1 MIQGE
6 NEQMIYLEII
16 TSIFLVAVMAY
27 MSAIETAYLAVNEKK
42 LELDSLKND
51 NKKLKRLKEIL
62 KNPSSFIS
70 SIKSGI
76 AFCSLWLGAL
86 VVEIIPM
93 PIFKNINY
101 DTQPTAYIVKYFLVL
116 ITIVL
121 LSYFIFVIAELTP
134 KSIAIKKK
142 EKIVVITVNFVY
154 VFSKIFKPI
163 TKFMKATEALVMRVY
178 NVDRKEKISYKD
190 SEIKEA
196 IEVGQDLGV
205 ISKNESSVISNFI
218 RLDEMTAEDIMIDL
232 ERVAM
237 IDINSSKDDIKQKML
252 ESGYTRLPVYDKD
265 RRNIVGI
272 LNVKNVLRSML
283 AKEKLCAAKHV
294 KSCMFISS
302 GKRLDLLFNEMK
314 KHKEH
319 MAVVIKEKNIAIGIV
334 TMEDIIEQIVGNI
347 EDDFE
352 KYKGVK

>member
-1 MIQGE
+1 
-6 NEQMIYLEII
+6 MIYLEII
-16 TSIFLVAVMAY
+16 TSIVLVLVMGY
-27 MSAIETAYLAVNEKK
+27 MSAIETAYLAANEKK

-93 PIFKNINY
+93 PIFKNIDF

-116 ITIVL
+116 ITIIL
-121 LSYFIFVIAELTP
+121 LSYFIYVIAELTP

-142 EKIVVITVNFVY
+142 EKIVLVTVNFVY
-154 VFSKIFKPI
+154 IFSKIFKPI

-178 NVDRKEKISYKD
+178 DVDRKEKISYKD

-196 IEVGQDLGV
+196 IEVGQDLGI

-218 RLDEMTAEDIMIDL
+218 RLDEITVEDIMIDI
-232 ERVAM
+232 EKVAM
-237 IDINSSKDDIKQKML
+237 VDINSSKDEIKQKIL
-252 ESGYTRLPVYDKD
+252 DSGYTRLPVYDKD
-265 RRNIVGI
+265 IRNVVGI

-283 AKEKLCAAKHV
+283 AKEKLPASKHV
-294 KSCMFISS
+294 KPCMYISS
-302 GKRLDLLFNEMK
+302 GKRLDLLFNDMK
-314 KHKEH
+314 HHKEH
-319 MAVVIKEKNIAIGIV
+319 MAVVVKEKDIAIGIV
-334 TMEDIIEQIVGNI
+334 TMENIIEQIVGNI

>member
-1 MIQGE
+1 
-6 NEQMIYLEII
+6 MIYLEII
-16 TSIFLVAVMAY
+16 TSIFLVIVMGY

-42 LELDSLKND
+42 LELDSFKKD

-62 KNPSSFIS
+62 KNSSSFIS

-93 PIFKNINY
+93 LIFKNINFEVES
-101 DTQPTAYIVKYFLVL
+101 ASYIVKYFLVL
-116 ITIVL
+116 ITIL
-121 LSYFIFVIAELTP
+121 ILSYVIYVTVELTP
-134 KSIAIKKK
+134 KSIAIKRK
-142 EKIVVITVNFVY
+142 EKIVLRTVDFVY

-163 TKFMKATEALVMRVY
+163 TKLMRATESLIMRVY

-196 IEVGQDLGV
+196 IEVGEDLGV
-205 ISKNESSVISNFI
+205 ISKKESKVISNFI
-218 RLDEMTAEDIMIDL
+218 RLDEMTAEDIMIDV
-232 ERVAM
+232 ENVVM
-237 IDINSSKDDIKQKML
+237 VDINSTKDEIKKKML
-252 ESGYTRLPVYDKD
+252 DSGYTRLPVYDKD
-265 RRNIVGI
+265 IRNIVGV

-283 AKEKLCAAKHV
+283 TKEKLPTAKHV

-314 KHKEH
+314 SHKEH
-319 MAVVIKEKNIAIGIV
+319 MAIVVKEKNIAIGIV

>member
-1 MIQGE
+1 
-6 NEQMIYLEII
+6 MIYLEII
-16 TSIFLVAVMAY
+16 TSIFLIVLMSY

-42 LELDSLKND
+42 LEFDSLKND

-93 PIFKNINY
+93 PIFKNI
-101 DTQPTAYIVKYFLVL
+101 DFQLQPTAYIVKYFLVL
-116 ITIVL
+116 ITIML
-121 LSYFIFVIAELTP
+121 LSYFIYVIAELTP
-134 KSIAIKKK
+134 KSIAIKNK
-142 EKIVVITVNFVY
+142 EKIVLVTVNFVY
-154 VFSKIFKPI
+154 MFSRIFKPI
-163 TKFMKATEALVMRVY
+163 TRFMRATESLIMRVY

-205 ISKNESSVISNFI
+205 ISKNESAVISNFI
-218 RLDEMTAEDIMIDL
+218 RLDEMTAGDIMIDI
-232 ERVAM
+232 EKVIM
-237 IDINSSKDDIKQKML
+237 VDINSPKEDIKKKML
-252 ESGYTRLPVYDKD
+252 DSGYTRLPVYDKD
-265 RRNIVGI
+265 IRNVVGV

-283 AKEKLCAAKHV
+283 SKEKLPTAKHV
-294 KSCMFISS
+294 KPCMFVSS

-314 KHKEH
+314 NHKEH
-319 MAVVIKEKNIAIGIV
+319 MAVVVKEKDIALGIV

>member
-1 MIQGE
+1 MIV
-6 NEQMIYLEII
+6 LETI
-16 TSIFLVAVMAY
+16 TSIFLVIVMGY

-42 LELDSLKND
+42 LELDKLKND
-51 NKKLKRLKEIL
+51 DKKLKRLKEIL

-93 PIFKNINY
+93 PVFKNIDFEMNA
-101 DTQPTAYIVKYFLVL
+101 TAYLTKYFLVL
-116 ITIVL
+116 ITIIF
-121 LSYFIFVIAELTP
+121 LSYFIYLFAELTP

-142 EKIVVITVNFVY
+142 EKIVLFTVNFVY
-154 VFSKIFKPI
+154 MFSKIFKPV
-163 TKFMKATEALVMRVY
+163 TKFMRGTEALVMRVY

-196 IEVGQDLGV
+196 IEVGQDMGV
-205 ISKNESSVISNFI
+205 ISKHEGMVISNYI
-218 RLDEMTAEDIMIDL
+218 KLDEMTVEDIMIDI
-232 ERVAM
+232 EKVQM
-237 IDINSSKDDIKQKML
+237 VDVNSPKEEIKQKML
-252 ESGYTRLPVYDKD
+252 ECGYTRLPVYDKD
-265 RRNIVGI
+265 IRNVIGI
-272 LNVKNVLRSML
+272 INVKNIFKNILSNKKVAT
-283 AKEKLCAAKHV
+283 AKYV
-294 KSCMFISS
+294 KPCMTVSI

-314 KHKEH
+314 NNKEH
-319 MAVVIKEKNIAIGIV
+319 MAVVVKEKDIAIGIV
-334 TMEDIIEQIVGNI
+334 TMEDVIEQIVGSI